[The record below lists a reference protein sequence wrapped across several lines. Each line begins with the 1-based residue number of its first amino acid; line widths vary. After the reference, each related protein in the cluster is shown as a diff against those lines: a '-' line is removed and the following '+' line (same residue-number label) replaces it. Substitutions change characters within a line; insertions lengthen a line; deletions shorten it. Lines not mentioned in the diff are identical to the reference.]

1 MLIDEKQWEKA
12 LRILRTKDREDVAY
26 KNYAYMLA
34 HVSLFMSLY
43 GKHMID
49 YQIED
54 QKVRL
59 YKIAKSIFALQ
70 RNLKDDNNVRF
81 DKLLTQKIS
90 VGEAITEIV
99 YLEEGDNAKPFNE
112 VVAVILTDE
121 EEKILTQLALEIY
134 ELM

>member
-1 MLIDEKQWEKA
+1 
-12 LRILRTKDREDVAY
+12 
-26 KNYAYMLA
+26 
-34 HVSLFMSLY
+34 MSLY
-43 GKHMID
+43 DKHMID
-49 YQIED
+49 CQIED

-70 RNLKDDNNVRF
+70 RNLKDNNNVRF
-81 DKLLTQKIS
+81 NKLLTQKIS